1 MTQVLLTHAPEDEA
15 QAAMVAAKLGK
26 LGFKV
31 QQDDNIFRAL
41 SPFERRKLA
50 ADIDKA
56 ACVLVLWSR
65 EAAEAPALHAAAARA
80 KASGKLAYARL
91 DVAALPA
98 RVGGTNAPNLVNWQG
113 RDEDRGWRQLVAN
126 VGAKAKPSSVPVRRA
141 VSAPAPQAAEDAVRA
156 PTSKKKGGGGALLG
170 AILALLA
177 AAAISYYFFVYE
189 GPPLF

>member
-1 MTQVLLTHAPEDEA
+1 MTQVLVTHAPEDEA
-15 QAAMVAAKLGK
+15 RAAMVADKLGK

-31 QQDDNIFRAL
+31 RQDAGVNRAL

-50 ADIDKA
+50 ADIDNA

-65 EAAEAPALHAAAARA
+65 EAADAPALHAAAARA

-98 RVGGTNAPNLVNWQG
+98 RVGGVGAPNLVNWQG
-113 RDEDRGWRQLVAN
+113 RDQDRGWRQLVAA
-126 VGAKAKPSSVPVRRA
+126 VGAKAKPGAAPVRRA
-141 VSAPAPQAAEDAVRA
+141 SGAPSRSAAATPER
-156 PTSKKKGGGGALLG
+156 TKQKGGGGMLFG

-177 AAAISYYFFVYE
+177 AIGVGYYFFVYE